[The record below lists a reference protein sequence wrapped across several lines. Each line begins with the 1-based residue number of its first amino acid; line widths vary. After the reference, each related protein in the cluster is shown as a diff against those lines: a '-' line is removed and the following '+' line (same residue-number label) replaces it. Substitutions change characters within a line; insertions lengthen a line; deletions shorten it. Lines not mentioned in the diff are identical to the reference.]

1 MDDSSADDPIPPMD
15 PSGIEDSPAALSRP
29 SCLPES
35 ASLTLHELTNLA
47 DPPADDSATLSAT
60 ERSSRSSGI
69 LPHTGSRRVRR
80 KERIR
85 GSSRPDPHNS
95 RIPTRSPTAHGGA
108 GLGSW
113 RRKDRILE
121 EAGLGSWRRR
131 DWDHGGDG
139 IESWTRHPSMDSS
152 ITGTDASLTAAA
164 LDSRTTPPAEYD

>member
-85 GSSRPDPHNS
+85 GSSRPDPHS
-95 RIPTRSPTAHGGA
+95 PRIPTRSPQLTDPDQIPNSPRGG
-108 GLGSW
+108 GIGILEEKGS
-113 RRKDRILE
+113 DPGGGRIGIME

-131 DWDHGGDG
+131 DR
-139 IESWTRHPSMDSS
+139 IV
-152 ITGTDASLTAAA
+152 DASPFHGLV
-164 LDSRTTPPAEYD
+164 DNGD